1 MPRLDGFL
9 FRYPGF
15 PSLCVPYHDSND
27 FYYSGHIGTCFIV
40 VLEAR
45 AKKWYRLSW
54 FCFFVMINQWF
65 MMMLVR
71 AHYIIDLTTGLMV
84 AHYMHKLA
92 ERLSYIIDIKCFRQH
107 LPAPPTGT
115 AEKVGDESVEVKEQH
130 VTKIGS
136 IKLEKSSSREHF
148 HYQYCKSCGWS
159 NERPLLFCHKEE
171 QVLLKTVVPQ
181 PNKSADTLHSS
192 SDK

>member
-1 MPRLDGFL
+1 
-9 FRYPGF
+9 
-15 PSLCVPYHDSND
+15 VPYHDSND

-115 AEKVGDESVEVKEQH
+115 AEKVGDESVIVKEQH

-148 HYQYCKSCGWS
+148 HFHYCKSCGWS
-159 NERPLLFCHKEE
+159 NDRPMFFSHSEE
-171 QVLLKTVVPQ
+171 HVMIKTVAPQ
-181 PNKSADTLHSS
+181 PKKSIDTPLSS
-192 SDK
+192 SEK